1 MQVRTSRHNKAFMFS
16 LIKCY
21 IAPHGIAFGK
31 LKEWPLMVMVPLM
44 APLDFIVLIL
54 KPTKQQEDKNLH
66 AIYVHK
72 CSKEIHKIDY

>member
-1 MQVRTSRHNKAFMFS
+1 MQVRTSRHNKAFMTY

-31 LKEWPLMVMVPLM
+31 LKEWPLMVVVPLM
-44 APLDFIVLIL
+44 APLDFISIA

-66 AIYVHK
+66 ATCVHN